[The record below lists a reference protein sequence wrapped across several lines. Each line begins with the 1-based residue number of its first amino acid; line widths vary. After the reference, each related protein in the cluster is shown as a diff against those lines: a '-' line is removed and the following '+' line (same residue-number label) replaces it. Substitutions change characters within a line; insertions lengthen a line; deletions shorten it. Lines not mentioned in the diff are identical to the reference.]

1 MSNHLI
7 ALPRGYEILILRKW
21 DVERGR
27 KSSSSENKGA
37 YQYRVTVVTFF
48 AMFYTEFSSFS
59 IIINLSFF
67 CYQHRLLR
75 ISIRQ
80 LSSTPSI
87 TSIIVPKQD
96 ANEQQRS
103 NLPSHPTHLF
113 RFSTWHCISRTL
125 IFPYDA
131 SCHLIPRRKLA
142 RRTDPPADAVE
153 NQR

>member
-21 DVERGR
+21 NVECGR
-27 KSSSSENKGA
+27 KSSSLEHKGA

-48 AMFYTEFSSFS
+48 AMFHTGFPSFS

-67 CYQHRLLR
+67 DTTSRL
-75 ISIRQ
+75 IHMSIRQ
-80 LSSTPSI
+80 LSSIPSI
-87 TSIIVPKQD
+87 TSIIVSKQD

-103 NLPSHPTHLF
+103 NLPSHLF

-142 RRTDPPADAVE
+142 RRMDPPADAVE